1 MKEFNYMK
9 IIFGGTIMKKVI
21 IGLLCSFLLVGC
33 GSVETT
39 TNQVG
44 VEEENVVLLD
54 EKSLDISLKTSEYNK
69 ENNSLLVEYETGLPN
84 DTVVEIILS
93 VSHPDDWGE
102 KYDPLY
108 EYTNRMSRHEVETTV
123 KDGLISYTFDDDHFN
138 SLKLPSSMIYT
149 IVQVPVTE
157 EKNSFIGDEI
167 YTEEDFDEK
176 YPNSTTF
183 WFFAPEYEDGY
194 KFRFEDSFEMKDAHT
209 IEEVYAYYTKETI
222 PYKELEKNPLKYEG
236 TPISFTG
243 EVLQI
248 QEEDVENEG
257 AFSTV
262 NTVVRLAIDGD
273 PNQILY
279 VTSQSRNGMEEVYT
293 EDTITVFGE
302 ITGSTTYESVAGYQI
317 TIPSMDAI
325 IYHK

>member
-1 MKEFNYMK
+1 
-9 IIFGGTIMKKVI
+9 MKKVI
-21 IGLLCSFLLVGC
+21 LGLLCSLLLVGC

-39 TNQVG
+39 SNQVD
-44 VEEENVVLLD
+44 VEAENTVLLD
-54 EKSLDISLKTSEYNK
+54 ENSLDISLKTSEYNK
-69 ENNSLLVEYETGLPN
+69 ENNSLLVEYETGLPD
-84 DTVVEIILS
+84 DTVVEIILNLG
-93 VSHPDDWGE
+93 HPDTWGE
-102 KYDPLY
+102 EYDPLY
-108 EYTNRMSRHEVETTV
+108 EYASRMSYKQIETTV
-123 KDGLISYTFDDDHFN
+123 KDGLISYTFDDAHFN
-138 SLKLPSSMIYT
+138 SLPLPSSMIYT
-149 IVQVPVTE
+149 IVEVPVTE
-157 EKNSFIGDEI
+157 EKNTFIGDEI
-167 YTEEDFDEK
+167 FSEEDFDEK

-194 KFRFEDSFEMKDAHT
+194 YFRFEDSFEMKDAHT

-222 PYKELEKNPLKYEG
+222 PYKELEKNPFKYEG

-248 QEEDVENEG
+248 QEEDAEDEQG
-257 AFSTV
+257 RPTT
-262 NTVVRLAIDGD
+262 NTVLRLAINGD

-279 VTSQSRNGMEEVYT
+279 VTSQTFGGMEEVYA
-293 EDTITVFGE
+293 EDTITVYGE